1 MSQKA
6 VYTPIMGVSIVK
18 AHGGAMK
25 KQILIA
31 LNKPYGVLSQFTD
44 AQQRPTLGDYVS
56 VPDVY
61 AAGRLDKD
69 SEGLMLLT
77 NDGRLQERI
86 THPRFGLVKTYWTQV
101 EGTPKREQLGR
112 LQRGVQLRDGW
123 AAAASVRCIDAPV
136 LWDRHPPIR
145 YRAHIP
151 THWLE
156 VRISEGR
163 NRQVRRMTA
172 AVGLP
177 TLRLVRVQIGPWR
190 LDELLPG
197 HWRYA
202 NAGAIKQKMKGRSY

>member
-1 MSQKA
+1 MVSQCLVDMRRRRKRIQGLIKIYILKWWRQQNRAQANNISRTITCMSQKA

-86 THPRFGLVKTYWTQV
+86 THHRFGLFKTY
-101 EGTPKREQLGR
+101 
-112 LQRGVQLRDGW
+112 
-123 AAAASVRCIDAPV
+123 
-136 LWDRHPPIR
+136 
-145 YRAHIP
+145 
-151 THWLE
+151 
-156 VRISEGR
+156 
-163 NRQVRRMTA
+163 
-172 AVGLP
+172 
-177 TLRLVRVQIGPWR
+177 
-190 LDELLPG
+190 
-197 HWRYA
+197 
-202 NAGAIKQKMKGRSY
+202 